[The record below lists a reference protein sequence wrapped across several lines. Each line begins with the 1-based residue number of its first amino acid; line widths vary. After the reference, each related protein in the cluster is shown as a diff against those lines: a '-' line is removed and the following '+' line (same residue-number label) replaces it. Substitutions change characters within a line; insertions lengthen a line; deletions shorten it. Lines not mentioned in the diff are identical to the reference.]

1 MNPSNTDGLSL
12 DALTADF
19 YRSALDV
26 LRKANVPFLVG
37 GAYAL
42 ASYTG
47 IVRHTKDLD
56 LFLRRADVGRALDTL
71 AAAGCR
77 TEITFSHWIG
87 KAFNGQDFIDLIYN
101 SGNGL
106 CPVDDAWFEHAAE
119 AEAFGG
125 RVLLSPPEEI
135 LWQKAFIQER
145 ERFDG
150 ADVAHL
156 VRARGRTLDWPRPLR
171 LASGRTGPSLL
182 SHLILFPYIYPSEKA
197 CIPDAVVR
205 ELMTRWQKGGTDLSV
220 EAVCRGV
227 FLSRQ
232 QYLPDFEHGRCRD
245 PRLPP
250 LGDMSAEQVK
260 DWTDAAFGR

>member
-1 MNPSNTDGLSL
+1 MNRPNGEALSL
-12 DALTADF
+12 DGLTADF
-19 YRSALDV
+19 YRSAMDV
-26 LRKANVPFLVG
+26 LRQADVPFLLG

-56 LFLRRADVGRALDTL
+56 LFLRRADFDRAAQALE
-71 AAAGCR
+71 AAGWR

-87 KAFNGQDFIDLIYN
+87 KVFNGNDFIDLIYS

-106 CPVDDAWFEHAAE
+106 CPVDDAWFEHATE

-125 RVLLSPPEEI
+125 RVLLSSPEEMV
-135 LWQKAFIQER
+135 WQKSFIQER

-156 VRARGRTLDWPRPLR
+156 LRARGRTLDWPRL
-171 LASGRTGPSLL
+171 LARFGPHWRVLL
-182 SHLILFPYIYPSEKA
+182 SHLILFSYIYPAERD
-197 CIPDAVVR
+197 CVPETVLD
-205 ELMTRWQKGGTDLSV
+205 ELMTRVRKGADESPD
-220 EAVCRGV
+220 AVCRGV

-232 QYLPDFEHGRCRD
+232 QYLTDLEHGQCRD

-250 LGDMSAEQVK
+250 LGNMSAEQVTV
-260 DWTDAAFGR
+260 WTDAAFGH

>member
-56 LFLRRADVGRALDTL
+56 LFLRRADVGRALETL
-71 AAAGCR
+71 AATGWR

-106 CPVDDAWFEHAAE
+106 CPVDNSWFEHAAE

-125 RVLLSPPEEI
+125 RVLLSPPEEMV
-135 LWQKAFIQER
+135 WQKAFIQER

-156 VRARGRTLDWPRPLR
+156 VRARGRTLDWTR
-171 LASGRTGPSLL
+171 LLARFGPHWPVLL
-182 SHLILFPYIYPSEKA
+182 SHLILFSYIYPSEKD
-197 CIPDAVVR
+197 CIPEAILR
-205 ELMTRWQKGGTDLSV
+205 ELMTRWQKGAADPSA

-250 LGDMSAEQVK
+250 LGDMSTEQVK